1 MLDHLLVSD
10 PRLMNQPAESLYY
23 EFRIRGLLGDTMLGA
38 FPDLDAQVQGG
49 VTVLAGW
56 LPDQSALYGVLAQI
70 EQLGLEL
77 LGVSSMAGPKAPSEE
92 S

>member
-1 MLDHLLVSD
+1 MLPHPHVGDALLMK
-10 PRLMNQPAESLYY
+10 RPAECVYY
-23 EFRIRGLLGDTMLGA
+23 EIRIRGLLGDTLLGA
-38 FPDLDAQVQGG
+38 FPGLQAEVQEG

-77 LGVSSMAGPKAPSEE
+77 LGLRSVEDGEGIE
-92 S
+92 

>member
-1 MLDHLLVSD
+1 MERPTECV
-10 PRLMNQPAESLYY
+10 YY
-23 EFRIRGLLGDTMLGA
+23 EIRIRGLLGDTLLGA
-38 FPDLDAQVQGG
+38 FPGLHAEVQGG
-49 VTVLAGW
+49 VTVLAGP

-77 LGVSSMAGPKAPSEE
+77 LGVRSVEDREASNDDGSIT